1 MSLYPRLSLSHPNSQ
16 MFLHLQIWW
25 EENKLW
31 KLSYHLCKIT
41 LYGTSVI
48 CPKFIIMQQNHHNV
62 FIHYCNKLTSK
73 SCKCR
78 CFTEEPEISLWS
90 SSNIWLWCSCL
101 FFPFVLR
108 NPFLKSLFPRS
119 HPWPSC
125 HRSTQRHLSSSSVVL
140 LTRGPVVL
148 KGPGT
153 FRPLAPLCG
162 RGRTGSSWYKHS
174 SPQTGRKEKQW
185 HHHYISFFNMTVN
198 PKYKKEDATAVQR
211 YVFVLPY
218 CPCLSSLQLIGE
230 HAAGHPPIPRI
241 PSVGAEP
248 LLHLSSHFCRKKKK
262 TDGHTQTVRHV
273 EEHQLHCWSDV

>member
-1 MSLYPRLSLSHPNSQ
+1 

-31 KLSYHLCKIT
+31 KLSYHLCKMT

-48 CPKFIIMQQNHHNV
+48 YPKFTIMQQNHHNV
-62 FIHYCNKLTSK
+62 FIHYCNKLTRSK
-73 SCKCR
+73 ICKCR
-78 CFTEEPEISLWS
+78 CYWRDRNLTLEL
-90 SSNIWLWCSCL
+90 LKHLTLMLL
-101 FFPFVLR
+101 FFFS
-108 NPFLKSLFPRS
+108 FLKSLFPRS

-125 HRSTQRHLSSSSVVL
+125 HRSSQRHLSSSSVVL

-185 HHHYISFFNMTVN
+185 HHHH
-198 PKYKKEDATAVQR
+198 K
-211 YVFVLPY
+211 VFQY
-218 CPCLSSLQLIGE
+218 DSKS
-230 HAAGHPPIPRI
+230 
-241 PSVGAEP
+241 
-248 LLHLSSHFCRKKKK
+248 
-262 TDGHTQTVRHV
+262 
-273 EEHQLHCWSDV
+273 